1 MINKR
6 SLYFFMIFMILFTTY
21 NYCQENNV
29 TVSLGEDLALQ
40 QRQQMLDLFNVDD
53 KVRRV
58 EVTNEEEREYL
69 GKYIKEE
76 YIGTKAISCAYVE
89 KLDNNEGITVETYN
103 INWVT
108 KEMYMN
114 ALVTAG
120 VKDAKVKVAAP
131 VSVSGTAAL
140 TGIIKAFE
148 DVSGVNVSNKEKE
161 VANEEIAKTGKLGE
175 EIGKQNASQLIK
187 EVKEEVA
194 SKNLKNE
201 EEIREIVIKVAG
213 QLDINL
219 NSQQID
225 EIVILMKKVSELNL
239 EIGEIKTQLK
249 NISDK
254 LNEISEN
261 SKEVKSL
268 LQRIIDFLNR
278 LFDNISTLVK
288 NIIEG

>member
-1 MINKR
+1 M
-6 SLYFFMIFMILFTTY
+6 
-21 NYCQENNV
+21 
-29 TVSLGEDLALQ
+29 GEDLALQ